1 VKLCNS
7 NNSSQLHKPFAVV
20 AVNQK
25 PDTSERVVVVVDYE
39 FELVNLW
46 TAKLESKISEVLIA

>member
-25 PDTSERVVVVVDYE
+25 PDTSERVVVVDYE